1 MKVSLITTVLNAGD
15 HVGAFLTSVA
25 AQTRAPDEVVIVDG
39 GSTDGTLDVLRA
51 AEGVTVFDEPG
62 ANIARGRNLA
72 LAHASHEV
80 IAVADADCGYGET
93 WLEELL
99 RPLEAGADVA
109 MGWYEPIVETFYE
122 VCLASVNLPL
132 SPDEVDPAAF
142 MPSAR
147 SVAFR
152 REAIEAVGGY
162 PEWLAIGEDMW
173 VNHRWRER
181 GFDLRF
187 APAAVARWRV
197 RPTMTATWRQYFR
210 YARGDGQAG
219 MYPERHALRY
229 GVYAGLTAALASRRT
244 WPKLLAAAGGVAYAL
259 EPARRAWHRLEDPG
273 ERALASAVVP
283 ALMAW
288 IDTAKIAGYAA
299 GLLDRSRGG
308 RPRAG
313 VGTDPRRPRVAG

>member
-1 MKVSLITTVLNAGD
+1 MKVSLIATVLNAGD
-15 HVGAFLTSVA
+15 HVGGFLASVA
-25 AQTRAPDEVVIVDG
+25 TQTRAPDEVVIVDG
-39 GSTDGTLDVLRA
+39 GSTDGTLEILRSA
-51 AEGVTVFDEPG
+51 DGVTVIGEPG

-72 LAHASHEV
+72 LAHASHDV

-99 RPLEAGADVA
+99 RPLEDGADVA

-122 VCLASVNLPL
+122 ACLASVNLPL
-132 SPDEVDPAAF
+132 SPDEVDPASF

-181 GFDLRF
+181 RFDLRF

-229 GVYAGLTAALASRRT
+229 GVYAGLTVALASRRT
-244 WPKLLAAAGGVAYAL
+244 WPKLLAAAGGVAYAR
-259 EPARRAWHRLEDPG
+259 EPVRRAWHRLGDPG
-273 ERALASAVVP
+273 ERALAFAVVP

-308 RPRAG
+308 EPRAG
-313 VGTDPRRPRVAG
+313 EGTDPRRPRVAG